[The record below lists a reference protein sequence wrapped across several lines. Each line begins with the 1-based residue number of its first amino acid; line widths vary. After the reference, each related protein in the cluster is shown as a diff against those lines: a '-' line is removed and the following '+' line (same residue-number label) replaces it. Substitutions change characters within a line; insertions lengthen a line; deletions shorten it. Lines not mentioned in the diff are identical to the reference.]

1 MDETTEGSDTQ
12 SYTIYFQSTVFGDYT
27 LLATFERQFEP
38 RGETLSFNGVRPVDV
53 QSEAGYSIL
62 ISKERF
68 EESKAEEVG
77 ALIALEPSEVP
88 EEYRRLFD
96 APILAAYQYSGG
108 EFSLRKSL
116 SPLNR
121 QDSLEQVVDRAEFS
135 TQVSNDG
142 QAVTTATYFLK
153 NRGLAHFE
161 VALEEGVDL
170 WGSQARQAGHS
181 DHQNKLTL
189 VPLPK
194 VDNSGE
200 PITVSLKF
208 APKPSTQEEVTKSLP
223 KIGVSVLLSNWA
235 VSRQRLPTG
244 FRPRERK
251 AIRPVGG
258 PEWVRLA

>member
-1 MDETTEGSDTQ
+1 M
-12 SYTIYFQSTVFGDYT
+12 
-27 LLATFERQFEP
+27 
-38 RGETLSFNGVRPVDV
+38 

-88 EEYRRLFD
+88 EEYRLLFD

-121 QDSLEQVVDRAEFS
+121 QDSLEQVVDRGGFS

-142 QAVTTATYFLK
+142 QAVTTATCWK

-161 VALEEGVDL
+161 WRLKRGGSL
-170 WGSQARQAGHS
+170 GSQGQGQAGHS
-181 DHQNKLTL
+181 DHSKQTYARAAAQ
-189 VPLPK
+189 
-194 VDNSGE
+194 G
-200 PITVSLKF
+200 
-208 APKPSTQEEVTKSLP
+208 
-223 KIGVSVLLSNWA
+223 
-235 VSRQRLPTG
+235 R
-244 FRPRERK
+244 
-251 AIRPVGG
+251 
-258 PEWVRLA
+258 